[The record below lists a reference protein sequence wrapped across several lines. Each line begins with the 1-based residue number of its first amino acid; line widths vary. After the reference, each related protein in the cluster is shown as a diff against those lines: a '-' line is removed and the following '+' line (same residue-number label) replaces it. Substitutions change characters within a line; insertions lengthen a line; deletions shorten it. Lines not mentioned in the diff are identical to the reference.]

1 MQQMIYKK
9 FLMFFRFFFKL
20 IILFSIIYIFPENS
34 KANIYQLSCK
44 NKKNSTVWIYS
55 FKRKQVIL
63 RQVNDQK
70 TKVNFE
76 INRST
81 PSSFVSKGV
90 ISKFD
95 TNVTYDKKN
104 WTVIYVTK
112 IISGS
117 NQFYKCKEPKLIK
130 EE

>member
-1 MQQMIYKK
+1 M
-9 FLMFFRFFFKL
+9 LFRFFFKL
-20 IILFSIIYIFPENS
+20 IILVSIIHFFPENV
-34 KANIYQLSCK
+34 KANIYQLTCK

-55 FKRKQVIL
+55 YKRKQVIL

-81 PSSFVSKGV
+81 PSSFVSKGIV
-90 ISKFD
+90 SKFD
-95 TNVTYDKKN
+95 TNVTYDKKSGQLAMLQ
-104 WTVIYVTK
+104 K
-112 IISGS
+112 SLRGS